1 MSRFKMHALSAGQ
14 VLKHAVKDFDDDA
27 MTTYAAALAY
37 RVLFALFPF
46 LIFMVALLG
55 FLDQPQLF
63 DWMRDQAA
71 RVLPGQAMDQVN
83 RVIEEL
89 QRPRGGLL
97 SVGIALA
104 LWSAST
110 GVLSL
115 MEALNV
121 AYDVAERR
129 PAWKRIPLAV
139 LYTAG
144 LAALLISAA
153 GLMVLGPRLAGWLAQ
168 RAGIEQVFVTIWT
181 WLRWP
186 VAVVLLMLAVS
197 LVYYVAPNVQHRFR
211 LVSPG
216 AILSVAMWIAASV
229 AFGYYVQGF
238 ADYSATYGS
247 LGAVVILLFYF
258 YLSAVVLLFGAEI
271 NATIE
276 QGARRS
282 PPTPGPRRTV
292 PVENPEGF
300 AAR

>member
-1 MSRFKMHALSAGQ
+1 MSRFKMHGLNAAQ
-14 VLKHAVKDFDDDA
+14 VLKCAVNDFSDDA

-63 DWMRDQAA
+63 AWMRDQAA
-71 RVLPGQAMDQVN
+71 QVVPGQAMDQVN
-83 RVIEEL
+83 RVIDEL

-97 SVGIALA
+97 SVGIVLA
-104 LWSAST
+104 LWSASA
-110 GVLSL
+110 GVLSI
-115 MEALNV
+115 MDALNV
-121 AYDVAERR
+121 AYDVTERR
-129 PAWKRIPLAV
+129 PVWKRTVLAI

-144 LAALLISAA
+144 LAALLIVAA
-153 GLMVLGPRLAGWLAQ
+153 GLMVLGPELAAWLAQ
-168 RAGIEQVFVTIWT
+168 RAGIERVFVTLWT

-197 LVYYVAPNVQHRFR
+197 MVYYLAPNVQHRFR

-216 AILSVAMWIAASV
+216 AILSVVIWIAASV
-229 AFGYYVQGF
+229 AFGYYVQSF

-258 YLSAVVLLFGAEI
+258 YLSAAVLLFGAEV
-271 NATIE
+271 NATVE
-276 QGARRS
+276 QGARTA
-282 PPTPGPRRTV
+282 TP
-292 PVENPEGF
+292 
-300 AAR
+300 